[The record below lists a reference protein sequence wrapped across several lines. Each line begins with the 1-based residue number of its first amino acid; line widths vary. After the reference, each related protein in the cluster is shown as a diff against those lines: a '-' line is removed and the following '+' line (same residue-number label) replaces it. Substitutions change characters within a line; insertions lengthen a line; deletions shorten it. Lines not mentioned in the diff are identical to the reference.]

1 MRVEKSSAGAVS
13 GSDDVAASTT
23 FESSSSFHSIS
34 SQPPTLLTL
43 NHPLLPHPP
52 TPFYPSQCPS
62 SLVSSSSSVCLG
74 CGRHTRLTS
83 PQLSRP
89 LAGPPSPSLSSTTP
103 QGKGAVGGADPK
115 GASEES
121 QRPGSFLLSLL
132 LSLSGY
138 LIHCVILT
146 SNPPPPSTSPSLFT
160 EYFGGK
166 DGDYNDKQ
174 GKVGSAGGAHP
185 AEKAAD
191 AAEILNRKADED
203 KACVSLFTSLSLSVT
218 LVWLADNLLAFP
230 SNLDSSRT
238 NA

>member
-146 SNPPPPSTSPSLFT
+146 SNPPPPLYLSFSFHRVLRWQGRRLQRQAGQSWKRWRSPPCREGCRRRRDPQQEGRRGQGVRFSLHISLPLCTSCL
-160 EYFGGK
+160 
-166 DGDYNDKQ
+166 
-174 GKVGSAGGAHP
+174 AG
-185 AEKAAD
+185 
-191 AAEILNRKADED
+191 
-203 KACVSLFTSLSLSVT
+203 
-218 LVWLADNLLAFP
+218 
-230 SNLDSSRT
+230 
-238 NA
+238 